1 MKTSLNAFAQS
12 IFRFVLAGSS
22 VLLLSGLGMAARP
35 ALAQAP
41 VADSAAIEAK
51 AHQLLAKLTLEQKV
65 ELLGGVDGMFTQAV
79 PSIGLPRF
87 KMSDGPVGVRTWGP
101 TTAYAG
107 GVALAATWDREF
119 AQRLGEGLGRDARA
133 RSVHFL
139 LGPGVNIARSPLNGR
154 NFEYFSEDP
163 FLNAAMVIPYIEGVQ
178 SQGVVA
184 TVKHFALNNQE
195 YNRHNAVSYTHLT
208 LPTKR
213 IV

>member
-1 MKTSLNAFAQS
+1 MDGLRRLGIHERGKCSSLLPVMKTSLNAFVQS

-87 KMSDGPVGVRTWGP
+87 KMSDGPVGG
-101 TTAYAG
+101 
-107 GVALAATWDREF
+107 
-119 AQRLGEGLGRDARA
+119 
-133 RSVHFL
+133 
-139 LGPGVNIARSPLNGR
+139 
-154 NFEYFSEDP
+154 
-163 FLNAAMVIPYIEGVQ
+163 
-178 SQGVVA
+178 
-184 TVKHFALNNQE
+184 
-195 YNRHNAVSYTHLT
+195 
-208 LPTKR
+208 
-213 IV
+213 